1 MPLRAALAANF
12 DLERTTLPM
21 YGRREFLQLA
31 ITAAGILAAE
41 KVTLEAAEHRP
52 LGVQLY
58 TVRDAAER
66 DLPAVLADI
75 RKIGYREVE
84 TYWNVY
90 THPAAELRRMIT
102 DHGLRVPSGHFDYD
116 GLEAKIDYAKTLGVE
131 YMICPMLPEK
141 MWYELDG
148 FKRAAEQLNVW
159 GEKVRQAGMQ
169 LGFHNHNYEFRRF
182 GDTTGFATLMQRT
195 DPKLV
200 CLEMD
205 CYWIVQAGEDPL
217 KMFERYGS
225 RIKEVHLKDRK
236 PGFPASP
243 VKDASAEHFT
253 EVGSGTIPW
262 KPILDT
268 AEKDGVKHFYVE
280 RDSGDLPAMESLRV
294 SFAYLE
300 PLL

>member
-1 MPLRAALAANF
+1 MSIH
-12 DLERTTLPM
+12 
-21 YGRREFLQLA
+21 GRREFLKFSLA
-31 ITAAGILAAE
+31 GAGALAAGKFAPAD
-41 KVTLEAAEHRP
+41 EAAAHRP

-58 TVRDAAER
+58 TVREAAER
-66 DLPAVLADI
+66 DLPAVLAAI

-116 GLEAKIDYAKTLGVE
+116 GLDAKIDYAKTLGVE

-141 MWYELDG
+141 MWRELDG
-148 FKRAAEQLNVW
+148 FRRAADQLNIW
-159 GEKVRQAGMQ
+159 GEKVRQAGMR

-182 GDTTGFATLMQRT
+182 GDTTGFAALMQRT
-195 DPKLV
+195 DPQLV

-217 KMFERYGS
+217 KMFARYGS
-225 RIKEVHLKDRK
+225 RITELHLKDRK

-243 VKDASAEHFT
+243 VKDAAAEHFT
-253 EVGSGTIPW
+253 EVGSGTIQW
-262 KPILDT
+262 KPILAT
-268 AEKDGVKHFYVE
+268 AEKYGVKHFYVE
-280 RDSGDLPAMESLRV
+280 RDSGDLPPMESLRV
-294 SFAYLE
+294 SFEYLQ
-300 PLL
+300 PLM